1 MHATVPHAKACLN
14 AGLLDALEPGTK
26 IGGVAGHRDEMVER
40 KRSHP
45 DPKKVTSAFT
55 GRSFQ
60 TGPIGFLSTKLT
72 NTFFYFELFEYLIFR
87 H

>member
-1 MHATVPHAKACLN
+1 MPHAKACLN

-45 DPKKVTSAFT
+45 DPKKVTSAIT
-55 GRSFQ
+55 GRSFK
-60 TGPIGFLSTKLT
+60 IGFYRGAPWVVICEFTS
-72 NTFFYFELFEYLIFR
+72 F
-87 H
+87 